1 MSTFSGLN
9 IGLSSLYAQRAG
21 LQLSGH
27 NVANANTEGYSRQ
40 RVGLAAD
47 GGPLTPAMHSV
58 WKGAGNGVTVTG
70 FDRMRDVFLESRALQ
85 ERGTQSQLATGSLV
99 LSRVESIFAEPGE
112 SALRAQLDDFWA
124 GWSDIANKPTEEA
137 PRNQL
142 LQRAQT
148 VAAGLNTALDSL
160 DSQAVSFREQL
171 SVTVADVNTTATA
184 VAEYNRAIVAA
195 TQGGGSPNDLKD
207 QRDLL
212 VQRLGEMVGATVRQ
226 GENGS
231 VDVLVGTTK
240 LVDGQTTSK
249 LAVSA
254 DSAPS
259 TKVEWV
265 SSGAAAT
272 VGGAA
277 MGLTEGINTTLPT
290 YKAGLQQVMTKLSTA
305 VNDQLAAG
313 STSTGAAGG
322 PLYGISGG
330 RLTVLLDKPEQ
341 IAASATPGPTATP
354 DAGGGNASALAAL
367 AGKPGGPDVTYR
379 GLVVQLGVESQ
390 TAIRRTSIQSGILAQ
405 VDSAREAQSGVNLD
419 EEMTNMLAFQR
430 GYEGAARFITAVDQM
445 LDTLINRTGL
455 VGR

>member
-1 MSTFSGLN
+1 
-9 IGLSSLYAQRAG
+9 
-21 LQLSGH
+21 
-27 NVANANTEGYSRQ
+27 
-40 RVGLAAD
+40 
-47 GGPLTPAMHSV
+47 
-58 WKGAGNGVTVTG
+58 
-70 FDRMRDVFLESRALQ
+70 
-85 ERGTQSQLATGSLV
+85 
-99 LSRVESIFAEPGE
+99 
-112 SALRAQLDDFWA
+112 
-124 GWSDIANKPTEEA
+124 
-137 PRNQL
+137 
-142 LQRAQT
+142 

-322 PLYGISGG
+322 PVVRDQRGSPH
-330 RLTVLLDKPEQ
+330 RAHQ
-341 IAASATPGPTATP
+341 QARAARGERDARPDGDP
-354 DAGGGNASALAAL
+354 DAGGGQRRAAGRPGRA
-367 AGKPGGPDVTYR
+367 AGRPDVTYR

-390 TAIRRTSIQSGILAQ
+390 TAIRPHQHPERDPRAGRLAERL
-405 VDSAREAQSGVNLD
+405 SPGSTWTR
-419 EEMTNMLAFQR
+419 R
-430 GYEGAARFITAVDQM
+430 
-445 LDTLINRTGL
+445 
-455 VGR
+455 